1 MILFLT
7 DGGDGASGYIYTD
20 EVREKMRKIAIEKKS
35 YLYFPIQK
43 GESHPMFGKKHTKEA
58 LEKMSLSSSSRK
70 YSTETI
76 EKRACKL
83 RGIPLTQEHK
93 DKLSESN
100 KGKIR
105 SEETKSKISE
115 SKLGS
120 TPHNKGK
127 MKDII
132 LQIDN
137 NGIIIKEWYNL
148 IDLEEN
154 GYTKSNIIN
163 VCMNK
168 RMSHA
173 GFIWKYKNEYE
184 KNPS

>member
-93 DKLSESN
+93 DKS
-100 KGKIR
+100 
-105 SEETKSKISE
+105 
-115 SKLGS
+115 
-120 TPHNKGK
+120 
-127 MKDII
+127 
-132 LQIDN
+132 
-137 NGIIIKEWYNL
+137 
-148 IDLEEN
+148 
-154 GYTKSNIIN
+154 
-163 VCMNK
+163 
-168 RMSHA
+168 
-173 GFIWKYKNEYE
+173 
-184 KNPS
+184 